1 MKTFKQFLN
10 EAKIVGIYPHGEG
23 VDIHD
28 DGEKGDVSNH
38 NTEKTVGNEPFKDTS
53 YFRRPKMK
61 EYIGNIRRSFA
72 KKKSMPPVLGTPHPQ
87 DSSVRSV
94 IDGNH
99 RLRGAKTARVGT
111 VPTENVSHDNI
122 RLMPR
127 SYAETENKGTI
138 KQKVESG
145 VTLSSLRNPDGSY
158 DMNKPRKELG
168 GKTIGHYFVRPDG
181 SHDFKSPKK

>member
-28 DGEKGDVSNH
+28 DGQKGNVSNH

-61 EYIGNIRRSFA
+61 EYIGNIRKAFA
-72 KKKSMPPVLGTPHPQ
+72 KKKSMPPVLGTPHPE
-87 DSSVRSV
+87 DSSMRSV

-99 RLRGAKTARVGT
+99 RLRGAKTARVAT
-111 VPTENVSHDNI
+111 VPVENVSHDNI
-122 RLMPR
+122 HLMPH
-127 SYAETENKGTI
+127 SYAETGNGDNIEK
-138 KQKVESG
+138 KVNSG
-145 VTLSSLRNPDGSY
+145 VKLSSLRNPDGSY
-158 DMNKPRKELG
+158 DMDKPRKELG
-168 GKTIGHYFVRPDG
+168 GKTIRHYFVGANG
-181 SHDFKSPKK
+181 SHNFKDPRK